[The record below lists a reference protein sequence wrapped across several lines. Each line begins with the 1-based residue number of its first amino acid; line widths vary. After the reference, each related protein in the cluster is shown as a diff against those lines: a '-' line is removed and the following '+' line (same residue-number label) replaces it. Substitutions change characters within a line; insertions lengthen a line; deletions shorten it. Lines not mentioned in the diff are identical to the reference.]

1 MFNCNTIIFRLFL
14 AIFVLLGTT
23 FSFAQH
29 QQNLRNHVETLSS
42 PIFAGRETGSWGQ
55 KLAAIYIQEQFQN
68 ARIDTFSFRHVQD
81 GGFLCFDQDTLFHK
95 QHFFYSGFDEK
106 VVSVLN
112 QNDFEIIQINA
123 SGYYHERFKKSE
135 KIKLYLIEDWDNF
148 LDVFGHKFSSERYIV
163 IPENKQREIFVNRA
177 SLNNEVFVTVSLDLV
192 EHVELYKSENL
203 VVPIYFNEN
212 NTETIVICAH
222 YDHLGEELGQYYPG
236 ADDNASGVAVLVELA
251 KLLDIYCQD
260 GAVVLGKNIQVV
272 FFSGEEQGML
282 GSFHHVFVSPYF
294 ANNTRLCINMD
305 MVGFVHSESTQI
317 YAVDYTFND
326 EYADYFNQ
334 LTSTTIDI
342 KQVRYQ
348 EFLNDFNS
356 DHQSFLSMDISSILF
371 FTGLHPFY
379 HTPMD
384 TPEKLNYDAMSALV
398 NSIFLSVIKYAN

>member
-1 MFNCNTIIFRLFL
+1 MIFRLFL
-14 AIFVLLGTT
+14 AYIVLSGTT

-29 QQNLRNHVETLSS
+29 QQNLRNHVEILSS
-42 PIFAGRETGSWGQ
+42 PIFTGRETGSWGQ
-55 KLAAIYIQEQFQN
+55 KLAAIYIQEQFHN
-68 ARIDTFSFRHVQD
+68 VRIDTFSFRHVQD

-112 QNDFEIIQINA
+112 QNDFEIIHINA
-123 SGYYHERFKKSE
+123 SNYYHERFKKSE

-148 LDVFGHKFSSERYIV
+148 LDVFGHKFTSERYIV
-163 IPENKQREIFVNRA
+163 SVENKQREIFVDKAALKNQ
-177 SLNNEVFVTVSLDLV
+177 VFSTVSMDLV

-203 VVPIYFNEN
+203 VVPVYFNEN

-251 KLLDIYCQD
+251 KLLDVYCRD
-260 GAVVLGKNIQVV
+260 SALVLGKNIQIV

-282 GSFHHVFVSPYF
+282 GSYYHVFESPYF
-294 ANNTRLCINMD
+294 ADNTRLCINMD
-305 MVGFVHSESTQI
+305 MVGFVHSDSTQI

-326 EYADYFNQ
+326 EYTAYFSQ

-342 KQVRYQ
+342 EQVRYQ

-379 HTPMD
+379 HTPLD
-384 TPEKLNYDAMSALV
+384 TPEKLNYDAMNALV